1 MNVQWY
7 PGHMA
12 KAKREIEEKIKLVD
26 IVYELID
33 ARIPY
38 SSKNPMITSILK
50 NKPHIIILTKKAMA
64 NNEMTKKWINHY
76 QSQNSNVIAVD
87 SLTMENVKKIE
98 TITLEVLKEK
108 IEKDKARGLKKRA
121 VRAMIVGIPN
131 VGKSTLI
138 NKLVN
143 KNVTI
148 TGNKPGVTK
157 AQQWIRI
164 NQNLEL
170 LDTPGVLWP
179 KFEDQKVGIHLALT
193 GAIKNEILHNDD
205 LVLYLLTFLKEN
217 YKGLLSQRFSI
228 DEEKDNISMLN
239 EIMVKR
245 GIQKEDYDRCYEL
258 IMNEFRSCK
267 IGKITLDL
275 I

>member
-205 LVLYLLTFLKEN
+205 LVLYLLTFLKVN

-228 DEEKDNISMLN
+228 DEEKDNISILN

>member
-1 MNVQWY
+1 MVVQWY

-38 SSKNPMITSILK
+38 SSKNPMIGDILK
-50 NKPHIIILTKKAMA
+50 NKPHLVI
-64 NNEMTKKWINHY
+64 MTKTSMASPQMTKRWENYYKDLGYRVLPI
-76 QSQNSNVIAVD
+76 D
-87 SLTMENVKKIE
+87 SLSGENVKKIE
-98 TITLEVLKEK
+98 IMSRDILHEK
-108 IEKDKARGLKKRA
+108 IQKDLARGLKPRPI
-121 VRAMIVGIPN
+121 RSMIVGVPN

-143 KNVTI
+143 KNVAI

-164 NQNLEL
+164 NQNMEL

-193 GAIKNEILHNDD
+193 GAIKSEILHNDD
-205 LVLYLLTFLKEN
+205 LILYLLSFLKEN
-217 YKGLLSQRFSI
+217 YQGVIESRYGVEEVMDNVELL
-228 DEEKDNISMLN
+228 DNIMRKS
-239 EIMVKR
+239 
-245 GIQKEDYDRCYEL
+245 GIHKDDYDKCYEL
-258 IMNEFRSCK
+258 IMNEFRSLK
-267 IGKITLDL
+267 LGRITLD
-275 I
+275 II